1 MRRKTSR
8 PPTLGVGRAGSSK
21 GLGGTFDS
29 QDRETLNQEQDD
41 DRLLV
46 PDAHRRIVFGRRARI
61 VGRRP
66 PPEYKE
72 PEGDSY
78 RLILGPEPAC
88 FTRRGIRS
96 ADAKA
101 AMARTGIS
109 TSVQVLIPRRAF
121 ISERGD

>member
-21 GLGGTFDS
+21 GLGGTFNS

-72 PEGDSY
+72 PEGNSY
-78 RLILGPEPAC
+78 RLILG
-88 FTRRGIRS
+88 RS
-96 ADAKA
+96 LLASHGA
-101 AMARTGIS
+101 ASEALM
-109 TSVQVLIPRRAF
+109 PRRPWPGPVSRHRF
-121 ISERGD
+121 RS